1 MFNSWYGKLKSAL
14 SKTGNNFTKKVLT
27 VFGANKIDATLYENL
42 ETVLLEN
49 DLGIHTTTH
58 ILNLVRNKVSLKG
71 LKNSDELQSAL
82 KESLIEI
89 LKKVERPLTVENNVP
104 FVIMVAGVNGV
115 GKTTTIGKLV
125 NYYKNQG
132 KRILLAAGDTFR
144 AGAVEQLDI
153 WAKRNG
159 IDIIMQTNAD
169 PSAICF
175 DAINSA
181 ISKKIDIVILDTAGR
196 LPTQLNLMEEIKK
209 IKRVANKALQ
219 NAPHEILLV
228 LDANIGQN
236 SIQQVK
242 AFNDALGITG
252 LVISKLDGTA
262 KGGVIFSI
270 ANEYGIPIRFIG
282 IGETIEDIRP
292 FNAND
297 FLEALFA

>member
-1 MFNSWYGKLKSAL
+1 MFNSWYGKLKVAL
-14 SKTGNNFTKKVLT
+14 SKTGNSFARRIFTVLG
-27 VFGANKIDATLYENL
+27 VGKIDATLYEKL

-49 DLGIHTTTH
+49 DLGIHTTTY
-58 ILNLVRNKVSLKG
+58 ILDLIKNKVSLNG
-71 LKNSDELQSAL
+71 LKNSDELQLAL
-82 KESLIEI
+82 KESLVEI
-89 LKKVERPLTVENNVP
+89 LKKVEKPLMIAEHLP

-132 KRILLAAGDTFR
+132 KKILLAAGDTFR
-144 AGAVEQLDI
+144 AGAVEQLAI
-153 WAKRNG
+153 WATRNH
-159 IDIIMQTNAD
+159 IDVVMQTKGD

-196 LPTQLNLMEEIKK
+196 LPTQFNLMEEIKK
-209 IKRVANKALQ
+209 IKRVSNKALQ
-219 NAPHEILLV
+219 NAPHEIMLV

-242 AFNDALGITG
+242 AFNDALGLTG
-252 LVISKLDGTA
+252 LIISKLDGTA

-270 ANEYGIPIRFIG
+270 ANEYSIPIRFIG
-282 IGETIEDIRP
+282 IGEAIDDIRP

-297 FLEALFA
+297 FVEALFA